1 MSAAKTPTSTPDL
14 PAHHRTRRATP
25 DIARVWHDRVMSD
38 QAPTPEVPEIVDPPT
53 DAAPEPEEATVSD
66 PAKLIRLGT
75 MIQTL
80 MAEVRGADTD
90 EESRKLLAR
99 IHNETVEELGTVL
112 SADLMDELSE
122 FTACC
127 DDDGIPTEAEIRVA
141 QAQLV
146 GWMQGLLQGLQ
157 ASMAQQQAAAAM
169 QLQRLQQARP
179 QPGQAPPQQPRGP
192 QLPQQA
198 GTYL

>member
-1 MSAAKTPTSTPDL
+1 MT
-14 PAHHRTRRATP
+14 
-25 DIARVWHDRVMSD
+25 D
-38 QAPTPEVPEIVDPPT
+38 QAPTPEVPEIVDPPAAPE
-53 DAAPEPEEATVSD
+53 AAPEPDEATVSD

-90 EESRKLLAR
+90 EASRQMLAR
-99 IHNETVEELGTVL
+99 IHRETVEELGTVL

-127 DDDGIPTEAEIRVA
+127 DDNGIPTEAEIRVA

-169 QLQRLQQARP
+169 QLQRIQQAR
-179 QPGQAPPQQPRGP
+179 QGRPPQGATPG
-192 QLPQQA
+192 LPEQT

>member
-1 MSAAKTPTSTPDL
+1 
-14 PAHHRTRRATP
+14 
-25 DIARVWHDRVMSD
+25 MSD
-38 QAPTPEVPEIVDPPT
+38 EAPTPEVPEIIDPP
-53 DAAPEPEEATVSD
+53 AADGSQEPEQATVSD

-80 MAEVRGADTD
+80 MAEVREATTD
-90 EESRKLLAR
+90 EESRKMLAR
-99 IHNETVEELGTVL
+99 IHRETVEELGTVL
-112 SADLMDELSE
+112 SSDLMDELTE

-127 DDDGIPTEAEIRVA
+127 DEDGIPTEAEIRVA

-169 QLQRLQQARP
+169 QLQRIQQARQ
-179 QPGQAPPQQPRGP
+179 QPGAMGP
-192 QLPQQA
+192 QGRDPRLPEQT

>member
-1 MSAAKTPTSTPDL
+1 
-14 PAHHRTRRATP
+14 
-25 DIARVWHDRVMSD
+25 MSD
-38 QAPTPEVPEIVDPPT
+38 QVPTPEVPEVIDPPAAQ
-53 DAAPEPEEATVSD
+53 AAPEPELGTVSD

-80 MAEVRGADTD
+80 MAEVRDAESD
-90 EESRKLLAR
+90 EESRQLLAR
-99 IHNETVEELGTVL
+99 IHRETVEELGTVL
-112 SADLMDELSE
+112 SPDLMDELTE

-169 QLQRLQQARP
+169 QLQRLQQARQ
-179 QPGQAPPQQPRGP
+179 QPGAMAPPTQPSGGP
-192 QLPQQA
+192 RLPEQT